1 MNGYNEFFNL
11 ARQAAVRSNCSSRKV
26 GAVIVSNGAVLA
38 ESFNGVSSR
47 FADCIVAGCKR
58 CSIGGA
64 TGVGYDNC
72 ICIHAEQRAIA
83 TAAAKGTAVSG
94 ADFYVTLRPC
104 LQCLLLVY
112 AAGIK
117 RIWYLEDWRYPDD
130 REESYKTL
138 AARFDSFEQFD
149 GTATIEHEGGVSISD

>member
-1 MNGYNEFFNL
+1 MKEYNDFLNL
-11 ARQAAVRSNCSSRKV
+11 ARQVAAKSNCSSRQV
-26 GAVIVSNGAVLA
+26 GAVIVSNGVVLA
-38 ESFNGVSSR
+38 EGFNGVSSR
-47 FADCIVAGCKR
+47 FTDCIVAGCRR

-94 ADFYVTLRPC
+94 AVLYVTLRPC

-112 AAGIK
+112 AAGI
-117 RIWYLEDWRYPDD
+117 RGIRYLEGWRYPDD
-130 REESYKTL
+130 REESYQTL
-138 AARFDSFEQFD
+138 AARFDSFEHFD
-149 GTATIEHEGGVSISD
+149 QTAMREQY